1 MVITPATATAA
12 LTTGWRE
19 IGALLAHKGYRLHA
33 VNSCVFGFV
42 LDYSD
47 GERQYRQRITG
58 PEAFARWY
66 AELAPAGSG
75 EE

>member
-1 MVITPATATAA
+1 MITPATATAA
-12 LTTGWRE
+12 LTTGWQQ

-47 GERQYRQRITG
+47 GERQYRQRVTG

-66 AELAPAGSG
+66 AGLARAAA